1 MCPIGRRYVP
11 EVRARDLSNI
21 ALDMQLSLKA
31 IDEGAYRLAEIAV
44 DDTVAEMERGGFEL
58 IKSQLERISN
68 NVRELQLWAEKS
80 LGAVRTVAS
89 YLAHA
94 SASIGLD
101 MPDMPPISA

>member
-1 MCPIGRRYVP
+1 MCPIGRRYFP

-31 IDEGAYRLAEIAV
+31 LDEGAYRLAEIAV
-44 DDTVAEMERGGFEL
+44 DDTVAEMERGDFEL

-80 LGAVRTVAS
+80 LGASGRSQSTAS
-89 YLAHA
+89 LERPV
-94 SASIGLD
+94 
-101 MPDMPPISA
+101 PDCGGDGHEAA